1 MLMLKPDGTVPRY
14 NDSVGRDKRGEVL
27 EFARVFDDE
36 EMLWVGSRGRLG
48 RRPEVAS
55 YFFPNARYAIIRSG
69 WDEDADYLIMD
80 CGPAGTNH
88 VNANQLAI
96 ELYARGVHLIEN
108 PGYGRR
114 DSSNPMYRWRAKDS
128 RSHSTLNI
136 VGMSQQSGK
145 DAQGTMVSDPAGRFD
160 YAVGWHDGGYVRMT
174 DDHRP
179 TGKPVTGVR
188 HTRRVLSV
196 TGEYWLV
203 LDSLDGDQPQR
214 VASRGEGEVPVELHW
229 TFPPSETSVDQQT
242 KTIQIRRRKV
252 RLRLTHASPR
262 KLSIRIAEGEKL
274 PYAGWWS
281 PGIEARRFES
291 VPAPEAIV
299 TQRGP
304 LPVNF
309 ATLIS
314 AERVNRPCSA
324 PKIVSS
330 TLHGRATGQFRIQYG
345 QGTDLMIVATEAQVL
360 TPHDVPDL
368 QVHAELLFA
377 RLDSK
382 RDPCV
387 IHLARASTVKWKGR
401 TIWTSAKPVA
411 AVTVNFARGN
421 PSLSVPSP

>member
-1 MLMLKPDGTVPRY
+1 
-14 NDSVGRDKRGEVL
+14 VGRDKREEVL

-48 RRPEVAS
+48 RRPEVTS
-55 YFFPNARYAIIRSG
+55 YFFPNARYAIMRSG
-69 WDEDADYLIMD
+69 WDEDADYLIID

-114 DSSNPMYRWRAKDS
+114 DGANPMYRWRAKDS

-136 VGMSQQSGK
+136 VSMSQQFGK
-145 DAQGTMVSDPAGRFD
+145 DADGYMVSDPAGRFD
-160 YAVGWHDGGYVRMT
+160 YAVGWYDGGYVRMT

-179 TGKPVTGVR
+179 TGKPITGVR

-196 TGEYWLV
+196 TREYWLV
-203 LDSLDGDQPQR
+203 LDSLDGD
-214 VASRGEGEVPVELHW
+214 RGGEVPVEVRW
-229 TFPPSETSVDQQT
+229 TFPPSETSVDQHT
-242 KTIQIRRRKV
+242 KSIRTRRNDV
-252 RLRLTHASPR
+252 RLRLTHANPQE
-262 KLSIRIAEGEKL
+262 LSVRIAEGEKL
-274 PYAGWWS
+274 PNAGWWS

-309 ATLIS
+309 ATLILIEEDNQIS
-314 AERVNRPCSA
+314 PVPQ
-324 PKIVSS
+324 IVSS
-330 TLHGRATGQFRIQYG
+330 TLHGRATGRFRIQHG
-345 QGTDLMIVATEAQVL
+345 QGTDLIMVTDEAALLAPQA
-360 TPHDVPDL
+360 VPDL
-368 QVHAELLFA
+368 QVDAELLFA

-382 RDPCV
+382 GHPHI
-387 IHLARASTVKWKGR
+387 IHLARANTVKWKGK
-401 TIWTSAKPVA
+401 TIWTTAKPDA
-411 AVTVNFARGN
+411 AVTVNFTRGN
-421 PSLSVPSP
+421 PNASAPSP